1 MIRNIILAAIALPL
15 ALALAPLGTALAHHP
30 SVGMSPHEQPHAA
43 ANQFAQAAPGQ
54 QDSIRELQRQRAN
67 PNVPPGV
74 QAQRRDAADA
84 DAASVDDAA
93 AQLSAAITAIRAGRG
108 GQANEFLERAESR
121 LLTRSTLATRAGE
134 AVQDGPIARVSAA
147 RAALM
152 RNDRAGAQREVEAA
166 LVAIDRPAST
176 DPANRRRP

>member
-1 MIRNIILAAIALPL
+1 MIRTIILATLALPG
-15 ALALAPLGTALAHHP
+15 ATHAHHP
-30 SVGMSPHEQPHAA
+30 SVGLSAHEQPHAA
-43 ANQFAQAAPGQ
+43 ANQFAQATPGA

-84 DAASVDDAA
+84 DSASVDDAA

-121 LLTRSTLATRAGE
+121 LLTRSTLATRGS
-134 AVQDGPIARVSAA
+134 QLQNGSRVS
-147 RAALM
+147 RC
-152 RNDRAGAQREVEAA
+152 DG
-166 LVAIDRPAST
+166 
-176 DPANRRRP
+176 